1 MQTMTMLTIPER
13 YDGEMMTMRTKNMLR
28 TIGFIVLGV
37 IILTI
42 VYIFYFPTI
51 LIGVTGILVPIGLF
65 VLLLVAFYLL
75 ILSTKY

>member
-1 MQTMTMLTIPER
+1 MTMLTIPER

-75 ILSTKY
+75 ILSTKD

>member
-1 MQTMTMLTIPER
+1 MTMLTIPER